1 MSRAL
6 YKILVDDTL
15 RKISSGEIAVGT
27 RFPAEA
33 EYAESLGVSRSTLWQ
48 AIGQLEKSGIIK
60 RRKRGGSEVIASKPQ
75 QRFNMVTND
84 VKDVLSL
91 ARDTLMTLTD
101 ISELEPGK
109 VNAPANLNV
118 TVESWLAWTG
128 SRYLV
133 GQINPFS
140 EVKICVHKHNADIN
154 YKWGILQLPFCLKS
168 KSAMVLR
175 LGEWSGR
182 YRQVFAAPTWQ
193 TS

>member
-60 RRKRGGSEVIASKPQ
+60 RRKRGGTEVIASKPQ

-91 ARDTLMTLTD
+91 ARDTLMILTD

-140 EVKICVHKHNADIN
+140 EVKIYVHKHNTDIN
-154 YKWGILQLPFCLKS
+154 L
-168 KSAMVLR
+168 
-175 LGEWSGR
+175 
-182 YRQVFAAPTWQ
+182 
-193 TS
+193 